1 MRSSSDQKDIEHH
14 SEIMMLYAEL
24 ETLKNEHKQL
34 MDIHNNC
41 KSQNET
47 ISATQIEVCMYV
59 RNYVIFLQARSH
71 ILCQSVFNS

>member
-1 MRSSSDQKDIEHH
+1 MQSSSDQKDIKHH
-14 SEIMMLYAEL
+14 SEIMMLHAEL

-47 ISATQIEVCMYV
+47 ISATEIEVCM
-59 RNYVIFLQARSH
+59 
-71 ILCQSVFNS
+71 